1 MRTTICIL
9 VFVLV
14 SLLTFAGET
23 ITGKSNSLL
32 GNYTIAPMGENIF
45 KLSYSNSDAVFTI
58 EVCKEKEQCCYLLRS
73 DAVEVMYL
81 CNELGFGM
89 RKMPDNRKKLETDV
103 YKHLIDAET
112 FSQQSL
118 LTSNRKTQSEALAL
132 IACFFPHVI
141 KTNSYGIVFNYTN
154 EGKIEELSI
163 K

>member
-1 MRTTICIL
+1 MRTIICIL

-14 SLLTFAGET
+14 SLFTYAGET

-32 GNYTIAPMGENIF
+32 GNYTVAPMGDNIY

-58 EVCKEKEQCCYLLRS
+58 EVCKEKEQCCYLLRN
-73 DAVEVMYL
+73 DVIEVMYL
-81 CNELGFGM
+81 CNEFGFGM
-89 RKMPDNRKKLETDV
+89 RKMPDKRKELETDV

-118 LTSNRKTQSEALAL
+118 LTSNRKAQPEALAL

-141 KTNSYGIVFNYTN
+141 KSNSYDIVFNYTN
-154 EGKIEELSI
+154 EGKTEELSV

>member
-1 MRTTICIL
+1 MRTIFFIL

-14 SLLTFAGET
+14 SVITFAGET

-32 GNYTIAPMGENIF
+32 GTYTIAPMGENMY
-45 KLSYSNSDAVFTI
+45 KLSYSNGDATFTI
-58 EVCKEKEQCCYLLRS
+58 EVCKEKEQCCYLLRGNS
-73 DAVEVMYL
+73 VEVMYL
-81 CNELGFGM
+81 CNEFGFGM
-89 RKMPDNRKKLETDV
+89 RKMPDNRKKLETEV

-118 LTSNRKTQSEALAL
+118 LTCNRKTQM

-141 KTNSYGIVFNYTN
+141 KTNSYGIVFNYSN
-154 EGKIEELSI
+154 EGGKEELSA